1 MVDRLRRVV
10 GTRRVGHAGTLD
22 PFATGL
28 LLLAWG
34 RATRLLPFLSGA
46 AKTYEAVVKLGAEL
60 ARHLLATSARK
71 LSRQDGRTP
80 AR

>member
-1 MVDRLRRVV
+1 MSDLGPIAIVRLDKERGITSHDAVDRLRRIV

-34 RATRLLPFLSGA
+34 RATRLLPF
-46 AKTYEAVVKLGAEL
+46 
-60 ARHLLATSARK
+60 
-71 LSRQDGRTP
+71 
-80 AR
+80 

>member
-1 MVDRLRRVV
+1 VRLDKQAGITSHDAVDRLRRVV

-34 RATRLLPFLSGA
+34 RATRLLPFLSAGGQDLRGGDA
-46 AKTYEAVVKLGAEL
+46 PGR
-60 ARHLLATSARK
+60 RHRH
-71 LSRQDGRTP
+71 RRPDGQR
-80 AR
+80 